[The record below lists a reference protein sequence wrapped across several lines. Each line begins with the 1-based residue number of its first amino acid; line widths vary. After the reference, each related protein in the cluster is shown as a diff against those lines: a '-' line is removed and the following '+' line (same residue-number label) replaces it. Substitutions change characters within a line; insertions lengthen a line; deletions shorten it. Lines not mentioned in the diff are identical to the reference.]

1 MVQSS
6 RLIAIPAYN
15 EAKSIAAVIKGLE
28 VLNGFTVLVVND
40 GSTDNTAEV
49 LKQFDCLTI
58 THATNLG
65 YEAALNS
72 AFGYANT
79 NLYDEIV
86 FVDADGEHA
95 LADITEFSFLDDNM
109 LVKVGSRQKKNRMA
123 EYLAGIYGRLRFGVQ
138 DPYCGLKSYN
148 LRKLRNYHFK
158 HSAGAQIG
166 TGLMKEI
173 ARKVGSKSISNIE
186 IFSRQREGTSR
197 FSKSNLYANIILIST
212 LLK

>member
-72 AFGYANT
+72 AFGYANK

-138 DPYCGLKSYN
+138 DPYCGLKAIILES
-148 LRKLRNYHFK
+148 LEITILSTAGHKLVP
-158 HSAGAQIG
+158 
-166 TGLMKEI
+166 LMKEI

-197 FSKSNLYANIILIST
+197 FSKSNLYANIILISII
-212 LLK
+212 